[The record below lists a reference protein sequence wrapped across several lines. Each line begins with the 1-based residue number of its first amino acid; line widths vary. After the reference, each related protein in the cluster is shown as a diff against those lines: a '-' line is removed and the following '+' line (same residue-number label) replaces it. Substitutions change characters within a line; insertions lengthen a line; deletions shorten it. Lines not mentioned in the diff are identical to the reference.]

1 MKNSTLS
8 EFRRPADLP
17 EPEPE
22 KVSMA
27 QLYAWRDAEMFGDK
41 TLQEWR
47 AEIDA
52 LLAGGAPYGKS
63 TAAPQ
68 PLRRSKLGKR
78 TFETFPRTR
87 RLSRFT
93 GWRLKR
99 RSLSLATS
107 RLSFSAAGR
116 LCFYSR

>member
-17 EPEPE
+17 EPDPE
-22 KVSMA
+22 TVSMA

-52 LLAGGAPYGKS
+52 LLAGGAPYGKIYCS
-63 TAAPQ
+63 AATAEAFQTWEENLRNLPENASPLQVYGVAP
-68 PLRRSKLGKR
+68 
-78 TFETFPRTR
+78 E
-87 RLSRFT
+87 
-93 GWRLKR
+93 
-99 RSLSLATS
+99 AA
-107 RLSFSAAGR
+107 LSFLG
-116 LCFYSR
+116 Y